1 MCRKIILNL
10 TVSQN
15 LKMTKKD
22 IEIGFWRFND
32 GFWPNRM
39 RIEDTEIYDTERLIV
54 EVSTLNQEVQ
64 NLSASKKR
72 ELRRVWAE
80 TLPKLD
86 NVKYLMTTH
95 QIDQDFFE
103 AICEMKNLEGLY
115 IKWGKVESV
124 KSISKLENLK
134 HLYFGSNPRLKSID
148 GISELKNLIT
158 LELENFKNC
167 QDLNKVDK
175 LKNLQSLN
183 IIASIDGPR
192 IKFENL
198 DFLSGLINLKVLG
211 LDVSLKEK
219 RIEPILELKNLENLW
234 IPDHLYKKYDKKE
247 LRKNFRKLKYGNLKR

>member
-1 MCRKIILNL
+1 
-10 TVSQN
+10 
-15 LKMTKKD
+15 MTRKD

-32 GFWPNRM
+32 GFWSNPM

-54 EVSTLNQEVQ
+54 EVSTLNQEVR

-95 QIDQDFFE
+95 QIDQEFFE

-115 IKWGKVESV
+115 IKWGKVESLN
-124 KSISKLENLK
+124 SISKLENLK
-134 HLYFGSNPRLKSID
+134 HLYFGSNPRIKSIE
-148 GISELKNLIT
+148 GISKLDNLVT

-167 QDLNKVDK
+167 SDLNKIEK
-175 LKNLQSLN
+175 LKELQSLN
-183 IIASIDGPR
+183 IVSSIDGPR
-192 IKFENL
+192 IKFKNL
-198 DFLSGLINLKVLG
+198 EFLSQLMNLKVLG

-219 RIEPILELKNLENLW
+219 RIEPILKLKNLEKLW
-234 IPDHLYKKYDKKE
+234 IPDHLYKKYDRKE
-247 LRKNFRKLKYGNLKR
+247 LRKNFKNLKYGNLKK

>member
-1 MCRKIILNL
+1 
-10 TVSQN
+10 
-15 LKMTKKD
+15 MTRKD

-32 GFWPNRM
+32 GFWSNPM
-39 RIEDTEIYDTERLIV
+39 RVEDAEIYDTERLIV
-54 EVSTLNQEVQ
+54 EVSTLNQEVR

-80 TLPKLD
+80 TLPKLE

-95 QIDQDFFE
+95 QIDQEFFE
-103 AICEMKNLEGLY
+103 AICKMKNLEGLY
-115 IKWGKVESV
+115 IKWGKVESLN
-124 KSISKLENLK
+124 SISELENLK
-134 HLYFGSNPRLKSID
+134 HLYFGSNPRIKSID
-148 GISELKNLIT
+148 GISKLEKLVT

-167 QDLNKVDK
+167 TDLNKVEK

-183 IIASIDGPR
+183 IVSSTDGPR

-198 DFLSGLINLKVLG
+198 EFLSQLMNLKVLG

-219 RIEPILELKNLENLW
+219 RIEPILKLQNLENLW

-247 LRKNFRKLKYGNLKR
+247 LRKNFKNLKHGNLKK